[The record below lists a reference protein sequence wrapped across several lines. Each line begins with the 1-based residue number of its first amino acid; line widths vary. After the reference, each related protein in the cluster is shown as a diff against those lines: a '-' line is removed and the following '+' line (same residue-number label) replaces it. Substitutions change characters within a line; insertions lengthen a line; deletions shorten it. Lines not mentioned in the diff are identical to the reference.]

1 MVIFSAIHPLQFFKG
16 FFTSIVKFLNDSC
29 WSIFLKIP
37 SLGIEGSE
45 SGIGTP
51 VRIFE
56 NDDGCDD
63 NDMVEGIE
71 ADLEIDT
78 GI

>member
-1 MVIFSAIHPLQFFKG
+1 MN
-16 FFTSIVKFLNDSC
+16 FLNGLC
-29 WSIFLKIP
+29 RFIFFLKIP
-37 SLGIEGSE
+37 SLGFEGSE

-78 GI
+78 GKTCKSFCKQLEIIRI